1 MPFHSVVTTVLKK
14 NKKKQKK
21 TVHPRVSHVS
31 VPNWSAPGQWMVD
44 ATFDWLEGGWLLPPG
59 PTCPQVAR
67 RFEKIEEEVAF
78 FLHHR
83 PANVPSVFQDGRG
96 PTNQGPPSFCV
107 STLRRFP
114 GRTFSFIFFFWTFVE
129 NITKQTLTCSS
140 YKILALDGRLW
151 SGRAVNRSKSTM
163 TADREKMSDRRREMA
178 LRAAAA
184 RRKGPAAAPP
194 SSFSR
199 FFFLSLSLSLFIL
212 SLSFF
217 LSFSFFFSLSFPF
230 SIASLSSGHQRP
242 QLQLPPYFIL
252 SFFFM
257 GRLFFINFLR
267 RFSAF
272 YPLGWSGR
280 VGFSVPFL
288 LNVGCPRAFTGFRS
302 MASRFIFFSDIRATR
317 CLSSFEINNIFFGG
331 KGPMVAVPDR
341 HGNAASIRITKHPVK
356 PSKTQ

>member
-114 GRTFSFIFFFWTFVE
+114 DRTFSFIFFFWTVVE

-199 FFFLSLSLSLFIL
+199 FFFPFSLSLFL
-212 SLSFF
+212 SLFLFLLLSFF
-217 LSFSFFFSLSFPF
+217 PF
-230 SIASLSSGHQRP
+230 LYRLFIVWPSAATVAVAAIF
-242 QLQLPPYFIL
+242 YFV
-252 SFFFM
+252 FFFM